1 MDKVLLDLSIDV
13 QNDDRTSLDARA
25 VIKKLRDHI
34 EKLEDDR
41 EERINEWM
49 RLLSESQARSEEL
62 EEQIEREQAYQKEWA
77 NQSRE
82 LQTRIYEL
90 TEAIT
95 RCRQAVL
102 PDPHD
107 EREISA
113 DWLQIVI
120 LSETDI
126 LLKQGG
132 E

>member
-126 LLKQGG
+126 IKG
-132 E
+132 